1 MTPDSN
7 TPILRFI
14 SERMVERNAIKTQL
28 EPAER
33 AFEIN
38 EMIKKELAWNNFHAF
53 CYFLSNK

>member
-14 SERMVERNAIKTQL
+14 SEKMVERNAIKTQL

-38 EMIKKELAWNNFHAF
+38 EMIKKELA
-53 CYFLSNK
+53 